1 MRKVLEIIKPYTLIV
16 GAFSLVFLLSSN
28 YSTAIASFVK
38 NSSSEGAALLY
49 FVLIFV
55 LFSIG
60 FFVYHLAKS
69 TPIPSFVLAIL
80 FGFAAQELFHAILD
94 NSFLINIMVTLGAVY
109 ILFGG
114 GLETPFS
121 NFKKLAHYIFSL
133 AFVGTII
140 TAFLFSTILS
150 ILAGYLG
157 FHISLPI
164 IILLGAALSSTDP
177 AAIIPSFEKLLFI
190 KPKVK
195 YIAISESALN
205 DVVGAILTIVFLT
218 IFQTTQVV
226 SSIYQEY
233 SNLLDVK
240 TIELLIRTLSV
251 GIIVGV
257 IGYYI
262 LEFWHKYKRR
272 NQTEDETDNA
282 FFLAIPILT
291 FSAAEIFGGP
301 GSGLLA
307 TFLSALLFNV
317 TAHIKHVESYFNS
330 TVKSFMKPMIFIILG
345 SLIDFPK
352 LIDYAPIGIL
362 MAIIFMFVLRPLIV
376 FATLGPWSFLK
387 SRLQLRE
394 LVFLSFVRETGVIPA
409 VLLITLAESGIE
421 GVEAIVP
428 IGMWIILLTLLIGPP
443 ITPWLSK
450 KLGIA
455 EDINIDPIQQM
466 GGGVV
471 PTAIL
476 VSRGRSFA
484 RRLPKMIDWAIAH
497 NIYSIAILHSPEEKY
512 SAKYVERNEA
522 IAKNMFNSI
531 NEGQRAKQQKEISFE
546 IHSTKGTLHNNIK
559 RYIEAHD
566 NISIIFA
573 GKRMLDFRSKEI
585 KNLPVPF
592 FFID

>member
-1 MRKVLEIIKPYTLIV
+1 MRKILAVIKPYTLIV

-28 YSTAIASFVK
+28 FSIAIAAFVK
-38 NSSSEGAALLY
+38 NSSTEGAALLY

-94 NSFLINIMVTLGAVY
+94 NAFLINIMVTLGAVY

-133 AFVGTII
+133 AFIGTIV

-218 IFQTTQVV
+218 IFQTTGVV

-376 FATLGPWSFLK
+376 FITLGPWSFLK

-394 LVFLSFVRETGVIPA
+394 LIFLSFVRETGVIPA
-409 VLLITLAESGIE
+409 VLLITLAESGIN

-443 ITPWLSK
+443 ITPWLAK

-455 EDINIDPIQQM
+455 EDISSDPIQQL

-497 NIYSIAILHSPEEKY
+497 NIYSIAILHCPEEKY
-512 SAKYVERNEA
+512 TAKYAHLNEA
-522 IAKNMFNSI
+522 TAKQMFRSI
-531 NEGQRAKQQKEISFE
+531 NEDRRARAEKEIHFE
-546 IHSTKGTLHNNIK
+546 IHTTRGTLHNSIK
-559 RYIEAHD
+559 RYVEAHD